1 MLNTE
6 ALSVVN
12 ARLIQLQS
20 DRQDYQDEL
29 LEKQAA
35 AIHKLQTQSDVSHL
49 IYDAVGL
56 KRPERRASDN
66 ETISRTDLLD

>member
-6 ALSVVN
+6 ALSIVN
-12 ARLIQLQS
+12 ARLLQLAF
-20 DRQDYQDEL
+20 DRIDEQEEL
-29 LEKQAA
+29 LGRQADA
-35 AIHKLQTQSDVSHL
+35 LHQLQTQSDVSHL